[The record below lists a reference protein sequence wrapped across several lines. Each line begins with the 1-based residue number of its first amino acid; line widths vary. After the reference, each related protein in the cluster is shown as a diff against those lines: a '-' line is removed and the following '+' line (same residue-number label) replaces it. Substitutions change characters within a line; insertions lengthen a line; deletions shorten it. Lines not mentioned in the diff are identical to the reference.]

1 MRARASSLAISKQL
15 ADPGSQDTMNELF
28 RTNVSVR
35 VDVWMECLD
44 GSVRWVEWTLWYGM
58 PQLNQPVRPSARLR
72 VHKPGNGLVNEAERA

>member
-44 GSVRWVEWTLWYGM
+44 GSVRWVEWTLWYA
-58 PQLNQPVRPSARLR
+58 PVESAGEALR
-72 VHKPGNGLVNEAERA
+72 AIEST